1 MLKKIVFLSFTI
13 LALCGNAHAGTC
25 TADTNN
31 CSPGEWCEITT
42 NNDNTKSYA
51 CAACENLP
59 SGDAQYITGP
69 GTDATHCPWQMTC
82 PNKSDFAN
90 GTWAPDS
97 ATITYNGTGTVPA
110 CTYDLKKITC
120 YNDGGDCNLGFHPN
134 GDNCVSN
141 VRTCDNNGLQFHI
154 GNTDFTICYVSSS
167 SCGSNETLIGRGY
180 ACNDAT
186 YGECMTNAIP
196 CNTAPG
202 LTASACSGG
211 TITGNATLNGGTY
224 NLSQCACEKT
234 SVPITNGNAG
244 EKCFY
249 NASTNRFEVNCTNS
263 VNSCDAGYCS
273 TNGQSCVAVS
283 QNYFSGAGDKDCH
296 ACPAGAK
303 SAAGSTSISA
313 CHYDTSTTFTDSM
326 GSFTIPASNITIE
339 WKK

>member
-1 MLKKIVFLSFTI
+1 MIKKIIRLFCIIGAICIYWNAIALPDCDKSETECLNTPGCRWSADSCNYCSGNDYYDGATKTCKNCPTSHPNSAVGSVNGISDCYKPCETETI
-13 LALCGNAHAGTC
+13 NGGKRVPSSDKAYH
-25 TADTNN
+25 
-31 CSPGEWCEITT
+31 
-42 NNDNTKSYA
+42 NT
-51 CAACENLP
+51 
-59 SGDAQYITGP
+59 Q
-69 GTDATHCPWQMTC
+69 
-82 PNKSDFAN
+82 
-90 GTWAPDS
+90 
-97 ATITYNGTGTVPA
+97 
-110 CTYDLKKITC
+110 CTYTTQCD
-120 YNDGGDCNLGFHPN
+120 NDGGDCNLGFHPN

-141 VRTCDNNGLQFHI
+141 VTSCDNNGFKFYNET
-154 GNTDFTICYVSSS
+154 GFSNCFVPAS

-180 ACNDAT
+180 ACNSAT

-202 LTASACSGG
+202 LTTSACSGG

-283 QNYFSGAGDKDCH
+283 PNYFSGVGDKDCY

-313 CHYDTSTTFTDSM
+313 CHYDTSTRFTDSM
-326 GSFTIPASNITIE
+326 VEFTIPASNITIE